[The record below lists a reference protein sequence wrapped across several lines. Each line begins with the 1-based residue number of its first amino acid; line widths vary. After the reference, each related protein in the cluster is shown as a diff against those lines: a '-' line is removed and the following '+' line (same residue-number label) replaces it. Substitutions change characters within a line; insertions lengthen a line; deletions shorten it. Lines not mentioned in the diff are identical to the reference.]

1 MSSRTATAVLKAWA
15 AVVLLFM
22 SAAAQA
28 DINGLWQEY
37 DDDTG
42 KVDALIRISKKA
54 DNTYEGV
61 IEKLVDQ
68 PGVASETECSH
79 CTGELHNRPML
90 GLRILWGMKRH
101 DKLHYEDG
109 QVLDPDDGKIYHCSI
124 RLSEDGKTLQ
134 VTGFINFSWIGQSEI
149 WRRSE

>member
-1 MSSRTATAVLKAWA
+1 M
-15 AVVLLFM
+15 LLASM
-22 SAAAQA
+22 GAQA
-28 DINGLWQEY
+28 DITGLWQEY

-42 KVDALIRISKKA
+42 KVDALIRISRKA
-54 DNTYEGV
+54 DNTYEGA
-61 IEKLVDQ
+61 IEKVVEQ
-68 PGVASETECSH
+68 PGIPSETECSH
-79 CTGELHNRPML
+79 CTGELHNHPML

-109 QVLDPDDGKIYHCSI
+109 EILDPDDGKIYHCSI

>member
-1 MSSRTATAVLKAWA
+1 
-15 AVVLLFM
+15 LLSIVT
-22 SAAAQA
+22 SAHA
-28 DINGLWQEY
+28 DITGLWQEY

-42 KVDALIRISKKA
+42 KIDALIRVIKKP
-54 DNTYEGV
+54 DNSYEGV
-61 IEKLVDQ
+61 IEKVIQ
-68 PGVASETECSH
+68 EPGVASDPLCTH
-79 CTGELHNRPML
+79 CTGDLHNRPLL

-109 QVLDPDDGKIYHCSI
+109 EILDPDDGKTYHCSI
-124 RLSEDGKTLQ
+124 RLAEDGKSLQ